1 MIPAYQYK
9 ATILDVYD
17 GDTVHMDVDVGFEI
31 NLTLHSRLYGIGA
44 PELRA
49 AGGKAAR
56 DHLIFLLGLR
66 DATPTS
72 TIYVQTVKDRTE
84 KYGRYL
90 SVLFR
95 RDLPRMPSVNQL
107 MISDGFA
114 VAYMPS
120 PGPELGTL

>member
-9 ATILDVYD
+9 AKVMSVYD
-17 GDTVHMDVDVGFEI
+17 GDTVTLSVDVGFAI
-31 NLTLHSRLYGIGA
+31 NVTLHTRLYGIGA
-44 PELRA
+44 PELRHE
-49 AGGKAAR
+49 GGRASR
-56 DHLIFLLGLR
+56 DHLIFLLGMR

-72 TIYVQTVKDRTE
+72 TIYVQTIKDRTE

-95 RDLPRMPSVNQL
+95 RDLRGMPSVNQL

-114 VAYMPS
+114 QPYMPT
-120 PGPELGTL
+120 PGPALGTL

>member
-49 AGGKAAR
+49 AGGRAAR
-56 DHLIFLLGLR
+56 DHLIFLLGMR
-66 DATPTS
+66 DATPSTS
-72 TIYVQTVKDRTE
+72 VFVQTIKDRTE

-90 SVLFR
+90 AVLYR
-95 RDLPRMPSVNQL
+95 RDLKGMPSVNQL
-107 MISDGFA
+107 MIADGFA
-114 VAYMPS
+114 VAYNPS
-120 PGPELGTL
+120 GGPELGSL

>member
-9 ATILDVYD
+9 AKVLSVYD
-17 GDTVHMDVDVGFEI
+17 GDT
-31 NLTLHSRLYGIGA
+31 LTLSIDTGFAINVTLPTRLYGIGA

-49 AGGKAAR
+49 AGGKASR
-56 DHLIFLLGLR
+56 DHLLFLLGMR

-72 TIYVQTVKDRTE
+72 TIYVQTIKDRTE

-95 RDLPRMPSVNQL
+95 RDLPGMPSVNLL
-107 MISDGFA
+107 MVNDGFA
-114 VAYMPS
+114 VHYMPT
-120 PGPELGTL
+120 PGPALGTL

>member
-9 ATILDVYD
+9 ALVLDVYD
-17 GDTVHMDVDVGFEI
+17 GDTVHLAVDVGFGI
-31 NLTLHSRLYGIGA
+31 TVNLHSRLYGINA
-44 PELRA
+44 PELRGP
-49 AGGKAAR
+49 GGAEAR
-56 DHLIFLLGLR
+56 AHLLFLLGQR

-72 TIYVQTVKDRTE
+72 IVYVQTIKDKAE

-95 RDLPRMPSVNQL
+95 RDLAGMPSVNQL

-114 VAYMPS
+114 VSYNPS
-120 PGPELGTL
+120 GGPEMGTL